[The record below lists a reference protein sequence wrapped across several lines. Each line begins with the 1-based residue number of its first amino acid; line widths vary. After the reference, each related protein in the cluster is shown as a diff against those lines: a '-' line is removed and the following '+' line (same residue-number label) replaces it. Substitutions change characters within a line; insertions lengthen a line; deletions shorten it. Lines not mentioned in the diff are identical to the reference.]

1 MSGLPAG
8 WQSKTKAELIELL
21 KSHHDQALQALQ
33 DRDATIKAMEE
44 NIAKRLEEEK
54 DKQAALEQQVENEKA
69 GKVQ

>member
-21 KSHHDQALQALQ
+21 KSHHDQARQ